1 MSAPLPAVSPL
12 DPLLPSTPGERLQWG
27 NAGGALV
34 ALAIAQAAKRHCG
47 LILVVTAD
55 AQGAALLKSEVRFF
69 AGEGLALLAFPDWEI
84 LPYDV
89 FSPLPELVSQRLSTL
104 HALSDLRSGILVV
117 PVTTLMQRLCPR
129 AFLDAHSL
137 VLKVRDRFD
146 LPATRR
152 RLEEAGY
159 QCVSQVV
166 GHGEFAVRGA
176 LLDLYPMGVDTP
188 LRIDLLDDEVDS
200 IRTFDPDTQRTV
212 AKVDA
217 VRILPAREFPIDAAA
232 IQRFRSRYR
241 TAFEGDPQR
250 AVIYR
255 DVSAGLLPGGI
266 EYYLPLF
273 FEQTARLFDYLP
285 ADTLVIH
292 PDGIGPQA
300 EAFFA
305 QIEERYEQRRHD
317 IERPLLAPRALY
329 LDPEELL
336 AGLRDRAAIAFNDA
350 PLVARRRGFSQT
362 VNFAPRSLPSLA
374 LQARA
379 AEPAHA
385 LSEFLDG
392 NPGRVLFVAES
403 PGRREMLLA
412 TLREHGI
419 RPEVI
424 DGWRTFAD
432 SPAALAITTAPVERG
447 LWLDQPALALVP
459 ESLLLGERVRQERRR
474 RRAATDPDLVIR
486 NLTELH
492 VGAPVVHEE
501 HGVGR
506 YLGLQS
512 LEVAG
517 RRLEFLALEYDR
529 GDKLYVPVAS
539 LHLIS
544 RYTGVSEE
552 VAPLH
557 RLGGDQWERI
567 RRRAA
572 ERARDVAAE
581 LLDLYARR
589 EARQGFA
596 FPLPTEDYTAFA
608 AAFPFEETPDQQ
620 AAIDA
625 VLSDMQRVRPMD
637 RVVCGDV
644 GFGKTEVAMRA
655 AFVAA
660 IAGKQVALLVPTTLL
675 AQQHF
680 QNFADRFADWPIRI
694 ESLSRFR
701 STKEI
706 AKVLAALAAGQV
718 DIVIGTHRLLNADV
732 RFKALGLVIVDEEH
746 RFGVR
751 QKERLKALRSEVD
764 MLTLTATPIPRTL
777 NMAMAGLR
785 DLSII
790 ATPPAERHPIKTF
803 ISQWNDA
810 LVREACQREL
820 KRGGQ
825 VYFLH
830 NEVES
835 IERMARD
842 VEALVP
848 GARVQIAHGQM
859 REHDLEQ
866 VMRDFY
872 HQRFSV
878 LVCTTIIES
887 GIDVPSANTIVINR
901 ADKLGLAQLHQ
912 LRGRVGRSHHRAY
925 AYLITPPPATMT
937 PDAVKRLEAI
947 EALEDLGAGFVLATH
962 DLEIRGAGELLGE
975 EQSGQIQEIGFSLYI
990 ELLQR
995 AVEAMK
1001 AGRMPDIDKPLY
1013 HGAEVDLQIPALL
1026 PEDYLP
1032 DVHARL
1038 IQYKRIASAGDQS
1051 ALRDLQVEMIDRFG
1065 LLPEP
1070 AKHLFAVT
1078 ELKLQA
1084 QPLGIR
1090 KIEAGPHG
1098 GRLLFQ
1104 PEPAVD
1110 PLQIIEL
1117 IQSRPQEFRLDGGE
1131 RLRFIVELP
1140 EAPERITYVHSLLS
1154 TLAGSRRPP
1163 AEVAGPH

>member
-1 MSAPLPAVSPL
+1 VSATHAAVSPL
-12 DPLLPSTPGERLQWG
+12 DPRLPSAHGERLQWG
-27 NAGGALV
+27 SAVGAL
-34 ALAIAQAAKRHCG
+34 ASLATAQSAARYPG
-47 LILVVTAD
+47 LILAVTAD
-55 AQGAALLKSEVRFF
+55 AQSAALLEAEIRFF
-69 AGEGLALLAFPDWEI
+69 AGPGCELLAFPDWET

-89 FSPLPELVSQRLSTL
+89 FSPLPELVSQRLHTL
-104 HALSDLRSGILVV
+104 RTLRDLSSGILVV
-117 PVTTLMQRLCPR
+117 PVTTLMQRLCPP

-137 VLKVRDRFD
+137 VLKVGDRFD

-152 RLEEAGY
+152 RLEQAGY
-159 QCVSQVV
+159 QCVSQVMA
-166 GHGEFAVRGA
+166 HGEFAVRGA
-176 LLDLYPMGVDTP
+176 LLDLFPMGADAP
-188 LRIDLLDDEVDS
+188 LRIDLLGDEVDS
-200 IRTFDPDTQRTV
+200 VRTFDPDNQRTV
-212 AKVDA
+212 AKVEA
-217 VRILPAREFPIDAAA
+217 VRILPAREFPVEPEA
-232 IQRFRSRYR
+232 IQRFRGRYR

-250 AVIYR
+250 SVIYR

-273 FEQTARLFDYLP
+273 FDETARLFDYLP
-285 ADTLVIH
+285 PDTLVVH
-292 PDGIGPQA
+292 PEDIGGQA
-300 EAFFA
+300 GAFFR
-305 QIEERYEQRRHD
+305 QVEERYEQRRHD
-317 IERPLLAPRALY
+317 IERPLLPPRALY
-329 LDPEELL
+329 LDPEELA
-336 AGLRDRAAIAFNDA
+336 AGLREHAAVALSDA
-350 PLVARRRGFSQT
+350 PVTERRRGFAA
-362 VNFAPRSLPSLA
+362 VANFAPRPLPPLA

-379 AEPAHA
+379 AEPARA
-385 LSEFLDG
+385 LHDFFG
-392 NPGRVLFVAES
+392 TGPGRVLFVAES

-412 TLREHGI
+412 TLREHGV
-419 RPEVI
+419 RPEVV
-424 DGWRTFAD
+424 DGWRAFAD
-432 SPAALAITTAPVERG
+432 GGMPVAITAAPVERG
-447 LWLDQPALALVP
+447 LWLDAPGLALVP

-474 RRAATDPDLVIR
+474 RRPGADPDLVIR

-517 RRLEFLALEYDR
+517 QRLEFLALEYDR

-552 VAPLH
+552 AAPLH
-557 RLGGDQWERI
+557 RLGGEQWERI

-596 FPLPTEDYTAFA
+596 FSVPGADYAAFA
-608 AAFPFEETPDQQ
+608 AAFAFEETPDQQ

-625 VLSDMQRVRPMD
+625 VLEDMQRERPMD

-660 IAGKQVALLVPTTLL
+660 LAGRQVAVLVPTTLL
-675 AQQHF
+675 AQQHY
-680 QNFADRFADWPIRI
+680 QNFADRFADWPVRI

-701 STKEI
+701 SAKEVT
-706 AKVLAALAAGQV
+706 KVLAALKSGEIDV
-718 DIVIGTHRLLNADV
+718 VIGTHRLLNADV
-732 RFKALGLVIVDEEH
+732 AFKALGLVIVDEEH

-803 ISQWNDA
+803 VSQWNDG
-810 LVREACQREL
+810 LIREACQREL

-835 IERMARD
+835 IERMARQ

-848 GARVQIAHGQM
+848 GARVQVAHGQM

-866 VMRDFY
+866 AMRDFY

-925 AYLITPPPATMT
+925 AYLITPPPSAMT

-947 EALEDLGAGFVLATH
+947 ESLEDLGAGFALATH

-975 EQSGQIQEIGFSLYI
+975 EQSGQIQEIGFALYI
-990 ELLQR
+990 ELLER
-995 AVEAMK
+995 AVQALK
-1001 AGRMPDIDKPLY
+1001 AGRVPDIDKPLY

-1026 PEDYLP
+1026 PEDFLP

-1038 IQYKRIASAGDQS
+1038 VQYKRIASAADLGE
-1051 ALRDLQVEMIDRFG
+1051 LRELQVEMIDRFG
-1065 LLPEP
+1065 LLPDA
-1070 AKHLFAVT
+1070 AKNLFAVT
-1078 ELKLQA
+1078 ELKLHA
-1084 QPLGIR
+1084 QPLGVR
-1090 KIEAGPHG
+1090 KIEAGPQG

-1110 PLQIIEL
+1110 PLQVIQL
-1117 IQSRPQEFRLDGGE
+1117 IQTRPTEFRLDGGE
-1131 RLRFIVELP
+1131 RLRFTAELP
-1140 EAPERITYVHSLLS
+1140 GATERIGYVRALLAR
-1154 TLAGSRRPP
+1154 LGG
-1163 AEVAGPH
+1163 EVAAAGTH